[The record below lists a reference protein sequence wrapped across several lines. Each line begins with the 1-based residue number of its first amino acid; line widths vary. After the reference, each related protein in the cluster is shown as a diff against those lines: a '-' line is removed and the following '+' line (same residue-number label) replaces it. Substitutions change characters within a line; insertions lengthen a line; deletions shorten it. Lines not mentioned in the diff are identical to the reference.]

1 MNRSKTIHVPAL
13 AFLVGLVLLVP
24 AFAVAE
30 EAADADPGAEAEARK
45 ARILANLK
53 LKFPQL
59 EQASI
64 KVGDIVPTEF
74 EGLDQGSFTMPGRGG
89 TQQFLVSRDDK
100 KFWLTS
106 GDPIDVSLTE
116 DEIKTLVAE
125 REAAKQLEAEER
137 QTELAEATKG
147 APARGNPAAPVT
159 IVKFSE
165 FQCPYCTRGAAT
177 VAELLEKYPD
187 DVKYVFKHFP
197 LGFHN
202 WAKPAAIASQ
212 CAANQSA
219 DAFWTLHDKYFEA
232 QRTLTAEN
240 IMEMTKGYLA
250 DAGIDMEQWS
260 TCAEDTESETYKA
273 ALAVVDADA
282 ALGTKLGVTGTP
294 GFFVNGHFLKGAQPA
309 TAFEPLI
316 QAATGGGSP
325 APTDSEPLP

>member
-1 MNRSKTIHVPAL
+1 MKNNSKTFHAPAL
-13 AFLVGLVLLVP
+13 ALLVGLVLLVP
-24 AFAVAE
+24 AFAIAE
-30 EAADADPGAEAEARK
+30 DAADADAEARK

-59 EQASI
+59 EQANI
-64 KVGDIVPTEF
+64 TIVEIVPTEF
-74 EGLDQGSFTMPGRGG
+74 DGLEQGSFTIPGRGG
-89 TQQFLVSRDDK
+89 TQQFLVSKDDK

-106 GDPIDVSLTE
+106 GDPIDVSLSE
-116 DEIKTLVAE
+116 DEIAALVAD
-125 REAAKQLEAEER
+125 REAAKQREADER
-137 QTELAEATKG
+137 RSQLADATEG

-212 CAANQSA
+212 CAAEQSA

-240 IMEMTKGYLA
+240 IIEMTKGYLA
-250 DAGIDMEQWS
+250 DAEIDMEQWS
-260 TCAEDTESETYKA
+260 TCAEDTESEAYKA
-273 ALAVVDADA
+273 AAAVVDADT
-282 ALGTKLGVTGTP
+282 ALGTQLGVTGTP
-294 GFFVNGHFLKGAQPA
+294 GFFVNGHFLKGAQPV

-325 APTDSEPLP
+325 APAESEPLP

>member
-1 MNRSKTIHVPAL
+1 MKNHPKTFHAPVL
-13 AFLVGLVLLVP
+13 AILVGLALLMP
-24 AFAVAE
+24 TFAVAE
-30 EAADADPGAEAEARK
+30 EAADADAEARK

-64 KVGDIVPTEF
+64 TIGDIVPTEF
-74 EGLDQGSFTMPGRGG
+74 EGLDQGTFTIPGRGG
-89 TQQFLVSRDDK
+89 TQQFLVSQDDK

-106 GDPIDVSLTE
+106 GDPIDVSLSE
-116 DEIKTLVAE
+116 DEIAALVAD
-125 REAAKQLEAEER
+125 REAAKQREADER
-137 QTELAEATKG
+137 RSQLADATEGVPT
-147 APARGNPAAPVT
+147 RGNPEAPVT

-177 VAELLEKYPD
+177 VAELLAKYPD

-212 CAANQSA
+212 CAAEQSA

-240 IMEMTKGYLA
+240 IIEMTKGYLA
-250 DAGIDMEQWS
+250 DSGIDMAQWS
-260 TCAEDTESETYKA
+260 TCAEDTESEAYKA
-273 ALAVVDADA
+273 AVAVVDADT
-282 ALGTKLGVTGTP
+282 ALGTRLGVSGTP

-325 APTDSEPLP
+325 APADSEPLP